1 VVRLLRRNAGLWHP
15 SRLLP
20 SRMKALVIV
29 PTYNERENLPR
40 IVPAILDQ
48 GESFHVLV
56 VDDNSPDGTGDIADV
71 LAAHEPRINVLH
83 RDGKRGLGTAY
94 VAGFKWALEQGFDYV
109 FEMDAD
115 FSHDPRDLPRLLEGA
130 KRGDCAVGSR
140 WVAGGGTEN
149 WSPIRTLI
157 SRGGSLYAKTILG
170 VPVNDL
176 TSGFK
181 CFSAYVL
188 RQLDLDS
195 IHSNGYGFQVE
206 VNYRCH
212 RLGFRII
219 EVPIRF
225 IDRRVGKSKMSAWIV
240 VEAASVVW
248 KLRLSSESA
257 ARTAPANY
265 SKLPPS

>member
-1 VVRLLRRNAGLWHP
+1 
-15 SRLLP
+15 
-20 SRMKALVIV
+20 MKALVIV
-29 PTYNERENLPR
+29 PTYNERENLPQL
-40 IVPAILDQ
+40 VPAILEQ
-48 GESFHVLV
+48 GEQFHLLV
-56 VDDNSPDGTGDIADV
+56 VDDNSPDGTGAIADE
-71 LAAHEPRINVLH
+71 LAAADPRVNVIH

-94 VAGFKWALEQGFDYV
+94 VAGFKWALDHGFDYV

-115 FSHDPRDLPRLLEGA
+115 FSHDPNDLPRLLEGA
-130 KRGDCAVGSR
+130 TRGDCSVGSR
-140 WVAGGGTEN
+140 WVPGGGTEN
-149 WSPIRTLI
+149 WSLLRTLI
-157 SRGGSLYAKTILG
+157 SRGGSMYAKLILG

-195 IHSNGYGFQVE
+195 IRSNGYAFQVE

-212 RLGFRII
+212 RLGLRII

-225 IDRRVGKSKMSAWIV
+225 VDRRVGKSKMSTWIV
-240 VEAASVVW
+240 IEAMGVVW
-248 KLRLSSESA
+248 KLRLSSEPPRKA
-257 ARTAPANY
+257 VPAKY

>member
-1 VVRLLRRNAGLWHP
+1 VRATTSMIRSVMRATVCL
-15 SRLLP
+15 
-20 SRMKALVIV
+20 
-29 PTYNERENLPR
+29 PTYNERENLEQMLR
-40 IVPAILDQ
+40 ALGGVLRD
-48 GESFHVLV
+48 GDRVLV
-56 VDDNSPDGTGDIADV
+56 VDDNSPDGTGAIANDLCAV
-71 LAAHEPRINVLH
+71 EPRVNVLH

-94 VAGFKWALEQGFDYV
+94 VAGFKWALERGFDYV

-115 FSHDPRDLPRLLEGA
+115 FSHDPDALPGLLEGA
-130 KRGDCAVGSR
+130 MRGDCSVGSR
-140 WVAGGGTEN
+140 WVPGGGTEN
-149 WSPIRTLI
+149 WSLIRTLI

-195 IHSNGYGFQVE
+195 IRSNGYGFQVE

-212 RLGFRII
+212 RLGMRIV

-225 IDRRVGKSKMSAWIV
+225 VDRRVGKSKMSSGIV
-240 VEAASVVW
+240 FEAAGVVW
-248 KLRLSSESA
+248 RLRFSNE
-257 ARTAPANY
+257 TPGEAPAAKY

>member
-1 VVRLLRRNAGLWHP
+1 
-15 SRLLP
+15 
-20 SRMKALVIV
+20 MKALVIV

-40 IVPAILDQ
+40 LVPAILGQ

-56 VDDNSPDGTGDIADV
+56 VDDNSPDGTGAIADD
-71 LAAHEPRINVLH
+71 LAAADARVNVLH

-94 VAGFKWALEQGFDYV
+94 VAGFKWALERGFDYV

-115 FSHDPRDLPRLLEGA
+115 FSHDPADLPRLLEGA
-130 KRGDCAVGSR
+130 MRGDCAVGSR

-149 WSPIRTLI
+149 WSYLRTVI
-157 SRGGSLYAKTILG
+157 SRGGSVYSKLILG

-188 RQLDLDS
+188 RSLDLDS
-195 IHSNGYGFQVE
+195 IQSNGYGFQVE

-212 RLGFRII
+212 RKGFRIV
-219 EVPIRF
+219 EVPINF
-225 IDRRVGKSKMSAWIV
+225 VDRRVGKSKMNSGIV
-240 VEAASVVW
+240 FEAAKVVW
-248 KLRLSSESA
+248 KLKFSQDAPGKAASA
-257 ARTAPANY
+257 KY

>member
-1 VVRLLRRNAGLWHP
+1 
-15 SRLLP
+15 
-20 SRMKALVIV
+20 MKALVIV
-29 PTYNERENLPR
+29 PTYNEIENLPLLT
-40 IVPAILDQ
+40 PAILGQSDAY
-48 GESFHVLV
+48 HLLV
-56 VDDNSPDGTGDIADV
+56 VDDNSPDGTGRVADE
-71 LAAHEPRINVLH
+71 LAAADPRVNVIH

-94 VAGFKWALEQGFDYV
+94 VAGFKWALERGFDYV

-115 FSHDPRDLPRLLEGA
+115 FSHDPSDLPRLLDGA
-130 KRGDCAVGSR
+130 MRGDVAVGSR
-140 WVAGGGTEN
+140 WVPGGGTEN
-149 WSPIRTLI
+149 WSLLRKFI

-181 CFSAYVL
+181 CFSSYVL
-188 RQLDLDS
+188 RDLDLDS

-212 RLGFRII
+212 RLGYRIV

-225 IDRRVGKSKMSAWIV
+225 VDRRVGESKMSSGIV
-240 VEAASVVW
+240 IEAAGVVW
-248 KLRLSSESA
+248 QLKMHG
-257 ARTAPANY
+257 TPANDARPARY

>member
-1 VVRLLRRNAGLWHP
+1 
-15 SRLLP
+15 
-20 SRMKALVIV
+20 MKALVIV

-40 IVPAILDQ
+40 LVPAILEQ
-48 GESFHVLV
+48 GESFHLLV
-56 VDDNSPDGTGDIADV
+56 VDDNSPDGTGEIADA
-71 LAAHEPRINVLH
+71 LAAADPRVNVLH

-94 VAGFKWALEQGFDYV
+94 VAGFKWALERGYDYI

-115 FSHDPRDLPRLLEGA
+115 FSHDANDLPRLLEGA
-130 KRGDCAVGSR
+130 MRGDCAVGSR
-140 WVAGGGTEN
+140 WVPGGGTEN
-149 WSPIRTLI
+149 WSLLRTLI
-157 SRGGSLYAKTILG
+157 SRGGSVYAKMILG

-195 IHSNGYGFQVE
+195 IQSNGYGFQVE

-212 RLGFRII
+212 RLGFRIV

-225 IDRRVGKSKMSAWIV
+225 VDRRVGKSKMNAGIV
-240 VEAASVVW
+240 VEAAGVVW
-248 KLRLSSESA
+248 KLRFSSAPPQKAVRA
-257 ARTAPANY
+257 ASSKVPPA
-265 SKLPPS
+265 